1 MAEEEIDD
9 ESSHEA
15 DGLDGGESP
24 PKRGK
29 RLIIII
35 AIIVI
40 ALIGAGAGLYFS
52 GMLKPSAEKKT
63 EAEEHGDGHG
73 DKKGGEHGEKKADAP
88 TEVYHDLD
96 EFLVNLDAG
105 GKQPS
110 FLKMTVTL
118 VLPDEA
124 ALVEIKA
131 KTPRIRDGFQV
142 YLRELRMDD
151 LQGAAGL
158 YRLRE
163 ELLLRLNK
171 LMHPVVIKDIL
182 FKSILV
188 Q

>member
-1 MAEEEIDD
+1 MSDD
-9 ESSHEA
+9 ENDDLSTPSEDGA
-15 DGLDGGESP
+15 DDALDKPAS
-24 PKRGK
+24 KLRGK

-35 AIIVI
+35 IAIILLI
-40 ALIGAGAGLYFS
+40 AGIGAGLYFS
-52 GMLKPSAEKKT
+52 GVL
-63 EAEEHGDGHG
+63 
-73 DKKGGEHGEKKADAP
+73 KGGAAKKDEHAKTDTKEGEKKPDAAP
-88 TEVYHDLD
+88 GEVFLDLE
-96 EFLVNLDAG
+96 EFLVNLDAA

-124 ALVEIKA
+124 AVLEV
-131 KTPRIRDGFQV
+131 KTKLPRIRDGFQV
-142 YLRELRMDD
+142 YLRELRIDD
-151 LQGAAGL
+151 LQGSAGL

-171 LMHPVVIKDIL
+171 LMYPIVINDIL